1 MNIIS
6 FTGNLG
12 RDVEVRVTPTGVSV
26 ANFSVPIKSGYGNN
40 EKISWLRCSIIGKR
54 AESGLIQYLK
64 KGQLVGI
71 SGELSVNTYT
81 NKEGQ
86 EKTSVGVFV
95 KEIDLLVSK
104 NSNQLA
110 DNFSS
115 APAQP
120 KEPMD
125 AFGDDVPF

>member
-12 RDVEVRVTPTGVSV
+12 RDVEVRVTPSGVSV

-40 EKISWLRCSIIGKR
+40 EKTSWVRCSIIGKR
-54 AESGLIQYLK
+54 AEGGLIQYLK

-86 EKTSVGVFV
+86 EKTSVEVFV
-95 KEIDLLVSK
+95 KEIDLLGSK

-125 AFGDDVPF
+125 AFDDDIAF